1 MQTYDSIKL
10 DTYSNVNGKIIK
22 TEVAKY
28 SISGEKIAGD
38 SVIEN

>member
-1 MQTYDSIKL
+1 MQTYEF
-10 DTYSNVNGKIIK
+10 DTVILYSNVNGKIIK